1 MVFLVTFVAY
11 ILRAN
16 FSMGI
21 LDMVKNNGIQY
32 EKVSQIVPEK
42 FNYFYF
48 FMDSAIKS
56 KWFI

>member
-48 FMDSAIKS
+48 FMDSAIIS
-56 KWFI
+56 K